1 MSWRARP
8 RFPRSSSTMAR
19 VVMASVIAERRVRG
33 LEVPTLVLHGA
44 GDPPPGRRRRR
55 DRPAASPGTAGAA
68 ARDGP
73 HAMAGGRRDG
83 PPGGTAVH
91 REHRHNRALMRSYT
105 SGMAGIAILDYD
117 PTWPDQFEQLAAALR
132 RHLGDTVMGMD
143 HIGSTAVPG
152 LAAKDVI
159 DLQVTVT
166 DLADA
171 DRLAPAF
178 QRTGYVAT
186 PYRLDHRPAGDVSD
200 PGLWEKRL
208 WQSAS
213 GAGRRVNVHVRV
225 AGWPNQRYALL
236 FRDYLRAHPRAAAAY
251 ARLKREL
258 ARRLGDDLTS
268 YTEVKDP
275 ACDLIIVAAQDWA
288 ATGRTSCS

>member
-1 MSWRARP
+1 
-8 RFPRSSSTMAR
+8 
-19 VVMASVIAERRVRG
+19 
-33 LEVPTLVLHGA
+33 
-44 GDPPPGRRRRR
+44 
-55 DRPAASPGTAGAA
+55 
-68 ARDGP
+68 
-73 HAMAGGRRDG
+73 
-83 PPGGTAVH
+83 
-91 REHRHNRALMRSYT
+91 MRSYT

-117 PTWPDQFEQLAAALR
+117 PTWPDQFEQLAAALW
-132 RHLGDTVMGMD
+132 RHLGDTVMGID

-159 DLQVTVT
+159 DLQVTVA

-178 QRTGYVAT
+178 QRAGYVAT
-186 PYRLDHRPAGDVSD
+186 PYRLDHRPPGEVSD

-208 WQSAS
+208 WQS
-213 GAGRRVNVHVRV
+213 
-225 AGWPNQRYALL
+225 
-236 FRDYLRAHPRAAAAY
+236 AAY

-258 ARRLGDDLTS
+258 ARRLGDDLAS

-288 ATGRTSCS
+288 ATGRTRMA

>member
-1 MSWRARP
+1 
-8 RFPRSSSTMAR
+8 
-19 VVMASVIAERRVRG
+19 
-33 LEVPTLVLHGA
+33 
-44 GDPPPGRRRRR
+44 
-55 DRPAASPGTAGAA
+55 
-68 ARDGP
+68 
-73 HAMAGGRRDG
+73 
-83 PPGGTAVH
+83 
-91 REHRHNRALMRSYT
+91 MRSYT

-132 RHLGDTVMGMD
+132 RHLGDTVMGID

-159 DLQVTVT
+159 DLQVTVA

-171 DRLAPAF
+171 DRLATAF
-178 QRTGYVAT
+178 QRAGY
-186 PYRLDHRPAGDVSD
+186 
-200 PGLWEKRL
+200 
-208 WQSAS
+208 
-213 GAGRRVNVHVRV
+213 V

-258 ARRLGDDLTS
+258 ARRLGDDLAS